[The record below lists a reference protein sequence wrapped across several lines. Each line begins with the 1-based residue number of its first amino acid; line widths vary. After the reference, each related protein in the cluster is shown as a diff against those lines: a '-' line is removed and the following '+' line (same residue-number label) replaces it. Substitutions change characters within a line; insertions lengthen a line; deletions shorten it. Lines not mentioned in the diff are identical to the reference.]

1 MNGDTR
7 AAQKVAIVTGAGHAT
22 GIGAASAEALR
33 NQGYTV
39 ITFDLQGADRSVD
52 VTDPQQVAEAIQA
65 VATDFGQL
73 DALVNNAGVGV
84 GSANLLEQTSD
95 DLDLTLAVNV
105 KGLVHCCQAAI
116 PHMLQTGGGAIVN
129 VASLCGLRAL
139 PAIPHAY
146 TASKFAVVGLT
157 KSMAL
162 EFGPNHIRV
171 NAVCPGSVDTQMRAK
186 AIALLAE
193 QEGIS
198 MTDAEALETATLSL
212 GKAATPSEVATVV
225 AFLCSAEAAQ
235 ITGAAIP
242 VDGGMTGGF

>member
-1 MNGDTR
+1 MTTDTR
-7 AAQKVAIVTGAGHAT
+7 ESAKVAIVTGAGHPD
-22 GIGAASAEALR
+22 GIGAASARALR
-33 NQGYTV
+33 DQGYEV
-39 ITFDLQGADRSVD
+39 ITFDLEGADHAVD
-52 VTDPQQVAEAIQA
+52 VTDAQQVAKAIQA
-65 VATDFGQL
+65 VAADFGHL
-73 DALVNNAGVGV
+73 DALLNNAGVRL
-84 GSANLLEQTSD
+84 GSANLLAQTSE

-105 KGLVHCCQAAI
+105 KGLVNCCQAAI

-162 EFGPNHIRV
+162 EFGSSHIRI
-171 NAVCPGSVDTQMRAK
+171 NAVCPGSVDTQMRSK
-186 AIALLAE
+186 AISLLAE
-193 QEGIS
+193 LEGIS
-198 MTDAEALETATLSL
+198 LEDAEALETSTISL
-212 GKAATPSEVATVV
+212 GSAATPSEVAAVV
-225 AFLCSAEAAQ
+225 AFLCSENAAQ

>member
-1 MNGDTR
+1 MTTDNHES
-7 AAQKVAIVTGAGHAT
+7 AKVAIVTGAGHPD

-33 NQGYTV
+33 NQAYEV
-39 ITFDLQGADRSVD
+39 VTFDLEGADHTVD
-52 VTDPQQVAEAIQA
+52 VTDAQQVAKAIQA
-65 VATDFGQL
+65 VAADFGHL

-84 GSANLLEQTSD
+84 GSANLLEQTGG

-116 PHMLQTGGGAIVN
+116 PHMLQAGGGAIVN

-139 PAIPHAY
+139 PAIPHTY

-162 EFGPNHIRV
+162 EFGPNHIRI

-186 AIALLAE
+186 AISLLAE
-193 QEGIS
+193 QEGVS
-198 MTDAEALETATLSL
+198 LADAEAFETATISL
-212 GKAATPSEVATVV
+212 GKAATPSEVAAVV
-225 AFLCSAEAAQ
+225 AFLCSENAAQ

-242 VDGGMTGGF
+242 VDGGMTGGL

>member
-1 MNGDTR
+1 M
-7 AAQKVAIVTGAGHAT
+7 
-22 GIGAASAEALR
+22 
-33 NQGYTV
+33 
-39 ITFDLQGADRSVD
+39 
-52 VTDPQQVAEAIQA
+52 TDAQQVAKAIET
-65 VATDFGQL
+65 VAADFGHL

-84 GSANLLEQTSD
+84 GSANLLEQTSE

-105 KGLVHCCQAAI
+105 KGLVNCCQAAI

-162 EFGPNHIRV
+162 EFGPNHIRI
-171 NAVCPGSVDTQMRAK
+171 NAVCPGSVDTQMRSK
-186 AIALLAE
+186 AISLLAE

-198 MTDAEALETATLSL
+198 LEDAEALETSTISL
-212 GKAATPSEVATVV
+212 GRAATPSEVAAVV
-225 AFLCSAEAAQ
+225 AFLCSENAAQ

>member
-1 MNGDTR
+1 MTTDTR
-7 AAQKVAIVTGAGHAT
+7 ESAKVAIVTGAGHPD
-22 GIGAASAEALR
+22 GIGAASAKALR
-33 NQGYTV
+33 DQGYEV
-39 ITFDLQGADRSVD
+39 ITFDLEGADHAVD
-52 VTDPQQVAEAIQA
+52 VTDAQQVAKAIQA
-65 VATDFGQL
+65 VAADFGHL

-84 GSANLLEQTSD
+84 GSANLLEQTSE

-105 KGLVHCCQAAI
+105 KGLVNCCQAAI

-162 EFGPNHIRV
+162 EFGPTHIRI
-171 NAVCPGSVDTQMRAK
+171 NAVCPGSVDTQMRSK
-186 AIALLAE
+186 AISLLAE

-198 MTDAEALETATLSL
+198 LEDAEALETSTISL
-212 GKAATPSEVATVV
+212 GRAATPSEVAAVV
-225 AFLCSAEAAQ
+225 AFLCSENAVQ

>member
-1 MNGDTR
+1 MTTDTR
-7 AAQKVAIVTGAGHAT
+7 ESSKVAIVTGAGHPD

-33 NQGYTV
+33 DQGYEV
-39 ITFDLQGADRSVD
+39 ITFDLEGADHAVD
-52 VTDPQQVAEAIQA
+52 VTDAQQVAKAIQA
-65 VATDFGQL
+65 VAADFGHL

-84 GSANLLEQTSD
+84 GSANLLEQTSE

-105 KGLVHCCQAAI
+105 KGLVNCCQASI
-116 PHMLQTGGGAIVN
+116 PHMLQIGGGAIVN
-129 VASLCGLRAL
+129 VASLCGLKAL

-162 EFGPNHIRV
+162 EFGSNHIRI
-171 NAVCPGSVDTQMRAK
+171 NAVCPGSVDTQMRSK
-186 AIALLAE
+186 AISLLAE

-198 MTDAEALETATLSL
+198 LEDAEALETSSISL
-212 GKAATPSEVATVV
+212 GRAATPSEVAAVV
-225 AFLCSAEAAQ
+225 AFLCSENAAQ

>member
-65 VATDFGQL
+65 VAADFGQL

-84 GSANLLEQTSD
+84 GSAHFLEQTSG

-116 PHMLQTGGGAIVN
+116 PHMLKTGGGAIVN

-171 NAVCPGSVDTQMRAK
+171 NAVCPGSVDTQMRTK

-198 MTDAEALETATLSL
+198 MTDAEALENATISL
-212 GKAATPSEVATVV
+212 GRAATPSEVATLV
-225 AFLCSAEAAQ
+225 AFLCSVEAAQ

>member
-52 VTDPQQVAEAIQA
+52 VTDPQQVADAIQA
-65 VATDFGQL
+65 VAADFGQL

-84 GSANLLEQTSD
+84 GSAHFLEQTSD

-162 EFGPNHIRV
+162 EFGPSHIRV

-198 MTDAEALETATLSL
+198 PEDAEALENTTISL
-212 GKAATPSEVATVV
+212 GRAATPSEVATLV

>member
-1 MNGDTR
+1 MTTDTR
-7 AAQKVAIVTGAGHAT
+7 ESPQVAIVTGAGHPD
-22 GIGAASAEALR
+22 GIGAASAKALR
-33 NQGYTV
+33 NQGYEV
-39 ITFDLQGADRSVD
+39 VTFDLEGADHTVD
-52 VTDPQQVAEAIQA
+52 VADAQQVAEAVQA
-65 VATDFGQL
+65 VTAEFGHL

-84 GSANLLEQTSD
+84 GSANLLEQTSE

-105 KGLVHCCQAAI
+105 KGLVNCCQAAI

-162 EFGPNHIRV
+162 EFGPNHIRI
-171 NAVCPGSVDTQMRAK
+171 NAVCPGSVDTQMRSK
-186 AIALLAE
+186 AISLLAE

-198 MTDAEALETATLSL
+198 LEDAEALETSTISL
-212 GKAATPSEVATVV
+212 GRAATPSEVAAVV
-225 AFLCSAEAAQ
+225 AFLCSENAAQ

>member
-84 GSANLLEQTSD
+84 GSANFLEQTSG

-198 MTDAEALETATLSL
+198 LEDAEALENATISL
-212 GKAATPSEVATVV
+212 GRAATPSEVATLV

>member
-1 MNGDTR
+1 MTTNTR
-7 AAQKVAIVTGAGHAT
+7 ESAKVAIVTGAGHPD
-22 GIGAASAEALR
+22 GIGAASAKALR
-33 NQGYTV
+33 DQGYEV
-39 ITFDLQGADRSVD
+39 ITFDLNGADHAVD
-52 VTDPQQVAEAIQA
+52 VTDAQQVVEAIQM
-65 VATDFGQL
+65 VAADFGHL
-73 DALVNNAGVGV
+73 DALVNNAGVGM
-84 GSANLLEQTSD
+84 GSANLLEQTTE

-105 KGLVHCCQAAI
+105 KGLVNCCQAAI
-116 PHMLQTGGGAIVN
+116 PHILQTGGGAIVN

-162 EFGPNHIRV
+162 EFGPSHIRI

-186 AIALLAE
+186 AISLLAE

-198 MTDAEALETATLSL
+198 LEDAEALETSTISL
-212 GKAATPSEVATVV
+212 GRAATPSEVATAV
-225 AFLCSAEAAQ
+225 AFLCSDNAAQ

>member
-1 MNGDTR
+1 MTTDTR
-7 AAQKVAIVTGAGHAT
+7 ESPKVAIVTGAGHPD

-33 NQGYTV
+33 NQDFEV
-39 ITFDLQGADRSVD
+39 ITFDLQGADHAVD
-52 VTDPQQVAEAIQA
+52 VTDAQQVAKAIQA
-65 VATDFGQL
+65 VASNFGHL
-73 DALVNNAGVGV
+73 DVLVNNAGVGV
-84 GSANLLEQTSD
+84 GSANLLEQTGE

-105 KGLVHCCQAAI
+105 KGLVNCCQAAI
-116 PHMLQTGGGAIVN
+116 PHMLQIGGGAIVN

-162 EFGPNHIRV
+162 EFGPSHIRI
-171 NAVCPGSVDTQMRAK
+171 NAACPGSVDTQMRSK
-186 AIALLAE
+186 AISLLSE

-198 MTDAEALETATLSL
+198 LEDAEALETSSISL
-212 GKAATPSEVATVV
+212 GRAATPSEVAAVV
-225 AFLCSAEAAQ
+225 AFLCSENAAQ

>member
-52 VTDPQQVAEAIQA
+52 VTDPQQVADAIQT
-65 VATDFGQL
+65 VAADFGRL

-162 EFGPNHIRV
+162 EFGPSYIRV

-198 MTDAEALETATLSL
+198 MEDAEALENATISL
-212 GKAATPSEVATVV
+212 GRAATPSEVATVV

>member
-84 GSANLLEQTSD
+84 GSAHFLEQTSD

-198 MTDAEALETATLSL
+198 MTDAEALETATISL

>member
-52 VTDPQQVAEAIQA
+52 VTDPQQVAEAIQT
-65 VATDFGQL
+65 VAADFGQL

-84 GSANLLEQTSD
+84 GSAHFLEQTSG

-198 MTDAEALETATLSL
+198 LQDAEALENATISL
-212 GKAATPSEVATVV
+212 GRAATPSEVATLV

>member
-1 MNGDTR
+1 MTTDKHES
-7 AAQKVAIVTGAGHAT
+7 AKVAIVTGAGHPD
-22 GIGAASAEALR
+22 GIGAASAKALR
-33 NQGYTV
+33 DQGYKV
-39 ITFDLQGADRSVD
+39 ITFDLDGADHAVD
-52 VTDPQQVAEAIQA
+52 VTDAQQVAKAIQA
-65 VATDFGQL
+65 VASNFGHL
-73 DALVNNAGVGV
+73 DVLVNNAGVGV
-84 GSANLLEQTSD
+84 GSANLLEQTGE

-105 KGLVHCCQAAI
+105 KGLVNCCQAAI
-116 PHMLQTGGGAIVN
+116 PHMLQTGGAIVN

-162 EFGPNHIRV
+162 EFGPNHIRI

-186 AIALLAE
+186 AISLLAE

-198 MTDAEALETATLSL
+198 LADAEAFETATISL
-212 GKAATPSEVATVV
+212 GKAATPSEVAAVV
-225 AFLCSAEAAQ
+225 AFLCSENAAQ

-242 VDGGMTGGF
+242 VDGGMTGGL

>member
-1 MNGDTR
+1 MTTDNHES
-7 AAQKVAIVTGAGHAT
+7 QQVAIVTGAGHPD

-33 NQGYTV
+33 NQGYKV
-39 ITFDLQGADRSVD
+39 ITFDLEGADRTVD
-52 VTDPQQVAEAIQA
+52 VTDAQQVTEAIQA
-65 VATDFGQL
+65 VAADFGQL

-84 GSANLLEQTSD
+84 GSANLLEQNSE

-116 PHMLQTGGGAIVN
+116 PHILQTGGGAIVN

-162 EFGPNHIRV
+162 EFGSSHIRI
-171 NAVCPGSVDTQMRAK
+171 NAVCPGSVDTQMRSK
-186 AIALLAE
+186 AISLLAE
-193 QEGIS
+193 QERIS
-198 MTDAEALETATLSL
+198 LEEAAALETSTISL
-212 GKAATPSEVATVV
+212 GRAATPSEVAGVV
-225 AFLCSAEAAQ
+225 AFLCSENAAQ
-235 ITGAAIP
+235 VTGAAIP

>member
-1 MNGDTR
+1 MTTDTHES
-7 AAQKVAIVTGAGHAT
+7 AKVAIVTGAGHPD
-22 GIGAASAEALR
+22 GIGAASAKALR
-33 NQGYTV
+33 NQGYEV
-39 ITFDLQGADRSVD
+39 VTFDLEGADHTVD
-52 VTDPQQVAEAIQA
+52 VADAQQVAEAVQA
-65 VATDFGQL
+65 VTADFGHL
-73 DALVNNAGVGV
+73 DTLVNNAGVGV
-84 GSANLLEQTSD
+84 GSANLLEQTSE

-105 KGLVHCCQAAI
+105 KGLVNCCQATI

-162 EFGPNHIRV
+162 EFGPSHIRI
-171 NAVCPGSVDTQMRAK
+171 NAVCPGSVDTQMRSK
-186 AIALLAE
+186 AISLLAE

-198 MTDAEALETATLSL
+198 LEDAEALETSTISL
-212 GKAATPSEVATVV
+212 GSAATPSEVAAVV
-225 AFLCSAEAAQ
+225 AFLCSAKAAQ

>member
-7 AAQKVAIVTGAGHAT
+7 ASQKVAIVTGAGHAT

-52 VTDPQQVAEAIQA
+52 VTDPQQVAEAIRT
-65 VATDFGQL
+65 VAADFGQL

-84 GSANLLEQTSD
+84 GSAHFLEQTSG

-198 MTDAEALETATLSL
+198 LQDAEALENATISL
-212 GKAATPSEVATVV
+212 GRAATPSEVATLV

>member
-52 VTDPQQVAEAIQA
+52 VTDPQQVAEAIQT
-65 VATDFGQL
+65 VAADFGQL

-84 GSANLLEQTSD
+84 GSAHFLEQTSG

-198 MTDAEALETATLSL
+198 LQDAEALENATISL
-212 GKAATPSEVATVV
+212 GRAATPSEVATVV

>member
-1 MNGDTR
+1 MTTDTR
-7 AAQKVAIVTGAGHAT
+7 ESLKVAIVTGAGHPD
-22 GIGAASAEALR
+22 GIGAASAKALR
-33 NQGYTV
+33 NQGYEV
-39 ITFDLQGADRSVD
+39 VTFDLEGADHTVD
-52 VTDPQQVAEAIQA
+52 VADAQQVAEAVQDVTA
-65 VATDFGQL
+65 DFGHL

-84 GSANLLEQTSD
+84 GSANLLEQTSE

-105 KGLVHCCQAAI
+105 KGLVNCCQATI

-162 EFGPNHIRV
+162 EFGPSHIRI
-171 NAVCPGSVDTQMRAK
+171 NAVCPGSVDTQMRSK
-186 AIALLAE
+186 AISLLAE

-198 MTDAEALETATLSL
+198 LEDAEALETSTISL
-212 GKAATPSEVATVV
+212 GSAATPSEVAAVV
-225 AFLCSAEAAQ
+225 AFLCSAKAAQ

>member
-52 VTDPQQVAEAIQA
+52 VTDPQQVAEAIQT
-65 VATDFGQL
+65 VAADFGLL
-73 DALVNNAGVGV
+73 DALVNPGGVGG
-84 GSANLLEQTSD
+84 GSAHFLEQTSG

-198 MTDAEALETATLSL
+198 LQDAEALENATISL
-212 GKAATPSEVATVV
+212 GRAATPSEVATLV

>member
-1 MNGDTR
+1 M
-7 AAQKVAIVTGAGHAT
+7 
-22 GIGAASAEALR
+22 
-33 NQGYTV
+33 
-39 ITFDLQGADRSVD
+39 
-52 VTDPQQVAEAIQA
+52 
-65 VATDFGQL
+65 
-73 DALVNNAGVGV
+73 
-84 GSANLLEQTSD
+84 
-95 DLDLTLAVNV
+95 
-105 KGLVHCCQAAI
+105 HCCQAAI

-129 VASLCGLRAL
+129 VSSLCGLRAL

-198 MTDAEALETATLSL
+198 LEDAEALENATISL
-212 GKAATPSEVATVV
+212 GRAATPSEVATVV

>member
-52 VTDPQQVAEAIQA
+52 VTDPQQVAEAIQT
-65 VATDFGQL
+65 VAADFGQL
-73 DALVNNAGVGV
+73 DALVNNAGG
-84 GSANLLEQTSD
+84 GGGTAHFLEQTSG

-198 MTDAEALETATLSL
+198 LQDAEALENATISL
-212 GKAATPSEVATVV
+212 GRAATPSEVATLV

>member
-1 MNGDTR
+1 MTTDTR
-7 AAQKVAIVTGAGHAT
+7 ESAKVAIVTGAGHPD
-22 GIGAASAEALR
+22 GIGAASAKALR
-33 NQGYTV
+33 DQGYEV
-39 ITFDLQGADRSVD
+39 ITFDLKGADHTVD
-52 VTDPQQVAEAIQA
+52 VTDAQQVAKAIEM
-65 VATDFGQL
+65 VAADFGHL

-84 GSANLLEQTSD
+84 GSANLLEQTSE

-105 KGLVHCCQAAI
+105 KGLVNCCQAAI

-162 EFGPNHIRV
+162 EFGPNHIRI
-171 NAVCPGSVDTQMRAK
+171 NAVCPGSVDTQMRSK
-186 AIALLAE
+186 AISLLAE

-198 MTDAEALETATLSL
+198 LEDAEALETSTISL
-212 GKAATPSEVATVV
+212 GRAATPSEVAAVV
-225 AFLCSAEAAQ
+225 AFLCSENAAQ

>member
-1 MNGDTR
+1 MTMDTR
-7 AAQKVAIVTGAGHAT
+7 ESPKVAIVTGAGHPD

-33 NQGYTV
+33 NQGYEV
-39 ITFDLQGADRSVD
+39 ITFDLEGADRAVD
-52 VTDPQQVAEAIQA
+52 VTHAQQVTEAIQA
-65 VATDFGQL
+65 VVADFGQL
-73 DALVNNAGVGV
+73 NALVNNAGVGV
-84 GSANLLEQTSD
+84 GSANLLEQSSK

-105 KGLVHCCQAAI
+105 KGVVHCCQAAI
-116 PHMLQTGGGAIVN
+116 PQLLENDGGAIVN

-162 EFGPNHIRV
+162 EFGPSHIRI
-171 NAVCPGSVDTQMRAK
+171 NAVCPGSVDTQMRSK
-186 AIALLAE
+186 AISLLAE

-198 MTDAEALETATLSL
+198 LEDAEALETATISL
-212 GKAATPSEVATVV
+212 GKAATPSEVAAVV
-225 AFLCSAEAAQ
+225 AFLCSENAAQ

-242 VDGGMTGGF
+242 VDGGMTGGL

>member
-1 MNGDTR
+1 MTTDTHESP
-7 AAQKVAIVTGAGHAT
+7 KVAIVTGAGHPG
-22 GIGAASAEALR
+22 GIGAASAEVLR
-33 NQGYTV
+33 NQDYEV
-39 ITFDLQGADRSVD
+39 ITFDLEGADRAVD
-52 VTDPQQVAEAIQA
+52 VTDAQQVTEAIQA
-65 VATDFGQL
+65 VAADFGHL
-73 DALVNNAGVGV
+73 DVLVNNAGVGV
-84 GSANLLEQTSD
+84 GSANLLEQTGE

-105 KGLVHCCQAAI
+105 KGLVNCCQAAI
-116 PHMLQTGGGAIVN
+116 PHILLTGGGAIVN

-162 EFGPNHIRV
+162 EFGPNHIRI
-171 NAVCPGSVDTQMRAK
+171 NAVCPGSVDTQMRSK
-186 AIALLAE
+186 AISLLAQ

-198 MTDAEALETATLSL
+198 LEEAESLETSTISL
-212 GKAATPSEVATVV
+212 GRAATPSEVATVV
-225 AFLCSAEAAQ
+225 AFLCSENAAQ

>member
-1 MNGDTR
+1 MTTDTR
-7 AAQKVAIVTGAGHAT
+7 ESAKVAIVTGAGHPD

-33 NQGYTV
+33 NQGYEV
-39 ITFDLQGADRSVD
+39 ITFDLEGADHAVD
-52 VTDPQQVAEAIQA
+52 VTDAQQVAKAIEM
-65 VATDFGQL
+65 VAADFGHL

-84 GSANLLEQTSD
+84 GSANLLEQTSE

-105 KGLVHCCQAAI
+105 KGLVNCCQAAI
-116 PHMLQTGGGAIVN
+116 PHMLQTVGGAIVN

-162 EFGPNHIRV
+162 EFGPSHIRI
-171 NAVCPGSVDTQMRAK
+171 NAVCPGSVDTQMRSK
-186 AIALLAE
+186 AISLLAD

-198 MTDAEALETATLSL
+198 LEDAEALETSTISL
-212 GKAATPSEVATVV
+212 GSAATPSEVAAVV
-225 AFLCSAEAAQ
+225 AFLCSENAAH

>member
-1 MNGDTR
+1 MTTDTR
-7 AAQKVAIVTGAGHAT
+7 ESPKVAIVTGAGHPD
-22 GIGAASAEALR
+22 GIGYASAEALR
-33 NQGYTV
+33 NQAYEV
-39 ITFDLQGADRSVD
+39 VTFDLEGADHAVD
-52 VTDPQQVAEAIQA
+52 VTDAQQVAKAIQA
-65 VATDFGQL
+65 VAADFGHL

-84 GSANLLEQTSD
+84 GSANLLDQTSE

-105 KGLVHCCQAAI
+105 KGLVNCCQATI
-116 PHMLQTGGGAIVN
+116 PHMLPTGGGTIVN

-162 EFGPNHIRV
+162 EFGPSNIRI
-171 NAVCPGSVDTQMRAK
+171 NAVCPGSVDTQMRST
-186 AIALLAE
+186 AISLLAE

-198 MTDAEALETATLSL
+198 LEDAEALETSTISL
-212 GKAATPSEVATVV
+212 GRAATPSEVGAVV
-225 AFLCSAEAAQ
+225 AFLCSENAAQ